1 MKQRYIFRIL
11 SILLALTLV
20 FELFPTGALA
30 LENGGNEE
38 STVQEVAE
46 GEPSSQVI
54 GEVTEQRDEREKHF
68 RMADGSFL
76 AVDYGVPV
84 HYALDEK
91 TWADIDN
98 TLILQ
103 SGNTGVARAS
113 AMQPVQ
119 NPQQYTAVS
128 YTHLT
133 LPTKLEV

>member
-103 SGNTGVARAS
+103 SGNTGEIGRAH
-113 AMQPVQ
+113 V
-119 NPQQYTAVS
+119 
-128 YTHLT
+128 
-133 LPTKLEV
+133 